1 MELHEIR
8 VTIDKAGNVRMEVNG
23 VKGTSCL
30 DITKAIEEASHLP
43 GTTAAPNAPA
53 SRKKGRKPLAP
64 SVAHVKVDSMAPH
77 NLGRYASGS
86 SCPIRSRFVAR

>member
-30 DITKAIEEASHLP
+30 DITKAIEEAL
-43 GTTAAPNAPA
+43 GNEVEREMTAEAYEETDQQIDN
-53 SRKKGRKPLAP
+53 RDWLQDG
-64 SVAHVKVDSMAPH
+64 
-77 NLGRYASGS
+77 
-86 SCPIRSRFVAR
+86 